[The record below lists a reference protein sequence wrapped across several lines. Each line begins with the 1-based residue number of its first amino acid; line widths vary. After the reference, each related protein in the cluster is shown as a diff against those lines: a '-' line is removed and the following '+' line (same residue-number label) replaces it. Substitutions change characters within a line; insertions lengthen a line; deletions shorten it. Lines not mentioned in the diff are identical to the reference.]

1 MKRIFALLFVV
12 TMLAVSVVC
21 PVAAETVT
29 PVETPLF
36 AQDFEGSAFSTNMT
50 TAQIADAL
58 GWTGWDA
65 NAADLE
71 IVETVWV
78 RELSGKVSGGATA
91 VQNALTTTLKWDEG
105 GNHEKSNC
113 NHRIVDVAVLKA
125 CSDTNIASQNYT
137 TYTTYSKQLLIVP
150 KTANADISVM
160 LEENVAIGDLAIDES
175 IVVDWEMTAN
185 KLTSLGWEADSQEI
199 AYANTSAVGIGYAFD
214 GSKGST
220 VVTADGTL
228 SQSIAIGETVTDGAV
243 SWNDWNRSV
252 RDSENGVKL
261 YGDAHIGYGGNYAIN
276 YTMPD
281 QSTNTCGGY
290 IFYKGASA
298 NGLTYGL
305 RTEFNSYGYTSYVKF
320 SHNNDADK
328 DNPAWHRV
336 SADYS
341 NFSGAVRNQF
351 NASNDMDISIECN
364 DTGMS
369 FYLDNIS
376 IKKVKSNAEQV
387 TIKVDG
393 KDFAALAGQDL
404 PVAALV
410 DNPAG
415 FLLAVAKDSTN
426 AETVLAITDTVTP
439 AAGLEITLY
448 TVELTASVA
457 EMRTTAPYGIRW
469 ITEIDKESVA
479 KLEELKTKGM
489 IKDIEIGTLITP
501 KSYADKAGDSTFA
514 KLDTLASNY
523 PYVLAM
529 AEFGTWYAT
538 NDNSY
543 SFAGSVVKLV
553 DTHYSMDYVAR
564 GYLRLELEGGSEAV
578 IYAPVDNAKSVA
590 NAETLAKAV
599 VADTANGL
607 SADVIAEIKKYI
619 PA

>member
-1 MKRIFALLFVV
+1 MKRILALLFTIV
-12 TMLAVSVVC
+12 MLSVSVVC
-21 PVAAETVT
+21 PVAAQTT
-29 PVETPLF
+29 APVETSLF
-36 AQDFEGSAFSTNMT
+36 SQTFEGTEFTTSMT
-50 TAQIADAL
+50 TAQIATAL
-58 GWTGWDA
+58 GWTSWNAD
-65 NAADLE
+65 AADLK

-78 RELSGKVSGGATA
+78 REATGALGLA
-91 VQNALTTTLKWDEG
+91 DVRDNAAFKAAAAWDEG
-105 GNHEKSNC
+105 SNHEHANC
-113 NHRIVDVAVLKA
+113 NHRIIDVALLKEHIDKA
-125 CSDTNIASQNYT
+125 KTVDFSTYAS
-137 TYTTYSKQLLIVP
+137 YSKQLLIVP

-160 LEENVAIGDLAIDES
+160 LKENVAIGDLAIDES

-185 KLTSLGWEADSQEI
+185 KLTSFGWEKDSLNV
-199 AYANTSAVGIGYAFD
+199 AYANTSAVGIGYTF
-214 GSKGST
+214 GESKGAT
-220 VVTADGTL
+220 VLAADGTL
-228 SQSIAIGETVTDGAV
+228 SQSVSVNGTVTDGAV

-252 RDSENGVKL
+252 RDSDNGVKL

-281 QSTNTCGGY
+281 QSTNTIGGY
-290 IFYKGASA
+290 MLYKGASA

-305 RTEFNSYGYTSYVKF
+305 RAEFNSYGYTSYARFV
-320 SHNNDADK
+320 HNNDADK
-328 DNPAWHRV
+328 ANPAWHRV

-364 DTGMS
+364 DTGLS